1 MDYILDVD
9 SAEREDL
16 NPNDFVYKLNR
27 PLYNVSDFRLISAN
41 LPLTQP
47 TINGGSNVLVID
59 GTPYTLENKFY
70 SSGTDLAYDIEQTVN
85 GSNLTAVTYNSN
97 TMALSFSN
105 VGTSNNFTMEL
116 DSYSPFS
123 VMGLD
128 LGNVVSNGGTVTGG
142 VIDLHGPNTLLLRV
156 TSGLDD
162 LKKKVYRHEGQSLY
176 TARILTSTSAGGMM
190 TYKGPDD
197 PVEYY
202 FHEGRFKSIDRLR
215 IRIYYING
223 SRLVPY
229 DFGNRN
235 LFLKFRVTCS
245 LDKLEPLKDQ
255 QSVKPV
261 DLPPPV
267 EIPSLEVSSR
277 VPQFV
282 IVGAVLLVGLIVL
295 IFLKP
300 KPRIS
305 GPTAP

>member
-41 LPLTQP
+41 IPLTQP

-70 SSGTDLAYDIEQTVN
+70 SSGLDLAYDIEQAVN
-85 GSNLTAVTYNSN
+85 GSNLTTVTYNSN
-97 TMALSFSN
+97 TMALTFSN

-123 VMGLD
+123 VLGLD
-128 LGNVVSNGGTVTGG
+128 LGNVVSNGGTVAGG
-142 VIDLHGPNTLLLRV
+142 VIDLHGPTTLLLRV

-255 QSVKPV
+255 QTLKPV

-282 IVGAVLLVGLIVL
+282 IVGAILLVGLIVL

>member
-41 LPLTQP
+41 IPLTQP

-70 SSGTDLAYDIEQTVN
+70 SSGFDLAYDIEQAVS
-85 GSNLTAVTYNSN
+85 GSNLTTVTYNSN
-97 TMALSFSN
+97 TMALTFSN

-123 VMGLD
+123 VLGLD
-128 LGNVVSNGGTVTGG
+128 LSNVVGGTVAGG

-255 QSVKPV
+255 QTLKPV

-282 IVGAVLLVGLIVL
+282 IVGAILLVGLIVL

>member
-41 LPLTQP
+41 IPLTQP

-70 SSGTDLAYDIEQTVN
+70 SSGFDLAYDIEQAVS
-85 GSNLTAVTYNSN
+85 GSNLTTVTYNSN
-97 TMALSFSN
+97 TMALTFSN
-105 VGTSNNFTMEL
+105 VGTPNNFKMEL

-123 VMGLD
+123 VLGLD
-128 LGNVVSNGGTVTGG
+128 LSNVVGGTVAGG

-305 GPTAP
+305 GHLAP

>member
-41 LPLTQP
+41 IPLTQP

-70 SSGTDLAYDIEQTVN
+70 SSGFDLAYDIEQAVS
-85 GSNLTAVTYNSN
+85 GSNLTTVTYNSN
-97 TMALSFSN
+97 TMALTFSN
-105 VGTSNNFTMEL
+105 VGTPNNFKMEL

-123 VMGLD
+123 VLGLD
-128 LGNVVSNGGTVTGG
+128 LSNVVGGTVAGG

-255 QSVKPV
+255 QTLKPME
-261 DLPPPV
+261 LPPPV
-267 EIPSLEVSSR
+267 EIPSLEVPSR
-277 VPQFV
+277 VPHFV
-282 IVGAVLLVGLIVL
+282 IVGAILLVGLIVL

>member
-41 LPLTQP
+41 IPLTQP

-70 SSGTDLAYDIEQTVN
+70 SSGLDLAYDIEQAVN
-85 GSNLTAVTYNSN
+85 GSNLTTVTYNSN
-97 TMALSFSN
+97 TMALTFSN

-123 VMGLD
+123 VLGLD
-128 LGNVVSNGGTVTGG
+128 LGNVVSNGGTVAGG
-142 VIDLHGPNTLLLRV
+142 VIDLHGPTTLLLRV

-282 IVGAVLLVGLIVL
+282 IVGAILLVGLIVL